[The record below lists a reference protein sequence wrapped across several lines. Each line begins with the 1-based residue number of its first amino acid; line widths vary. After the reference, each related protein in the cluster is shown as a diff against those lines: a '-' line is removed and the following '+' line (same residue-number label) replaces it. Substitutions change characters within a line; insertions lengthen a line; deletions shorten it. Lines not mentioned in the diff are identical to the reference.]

1 MISKGWNATK
11 KKPSTKK
18 GYALTN
24 DDFPEMKPTVHLS
37 DVDLPEISKWK
48 VGQTYTVT
56 MKIRQTGMHENYDK
70 SGKNADF
77 EIESVEAD
85 D

>member
-1 MISKGWNATK
+1 MIKKGWKAAK
-11 KKPSTKK
+11 SKPATKK
-18 GYALTN
+18 GYSLSE
-24 DDFPEMKPTVHLS
+24 DDMPEMKPLLHLS
-37 DVDLPEISKWK
+37 DEDLPEISKWK
-48 VGQTYTVT
+48 VGQTYAVT